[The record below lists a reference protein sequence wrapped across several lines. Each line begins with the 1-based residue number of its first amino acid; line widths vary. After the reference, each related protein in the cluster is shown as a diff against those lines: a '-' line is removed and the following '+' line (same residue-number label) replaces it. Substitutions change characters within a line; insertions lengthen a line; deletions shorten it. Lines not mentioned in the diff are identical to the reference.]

1 MTSKRTNHANAK
13 ESTPFNQLR
22 IDGFI
27 ETQYYRIV
35 GEKGTVDVT
44 EFTTA
49 FATNSYYKSGAPIA
63 RHRDSDFFLEMK
75 GQANVD
81 FSCAFADYLIAIDRE
96 LVTDRVAFFH
106 LMLRKVGIFKK

>member
-81 FSCAFADYLIAIDRE
+81 FSCAFALSNHLVHRLSAICIGSIFIEQVCLLFDR
-96 LVTDRVAFFH
+96 L
-106 LMLRKVGIFKK
+106 